1 MGGVLKRALAPLT
14 WWAIGIGYLV
24 ALGVIV
30 LPVTWLGTAAYLAA
44 SLSLVGATVIAARV
58 HRVNRRFVTAVSA
71 IGAFFAASQIVDS
84 LGDTGGYTRISDLL
98 GLCGSICIII
108 SLVNML
114 SGRASA
120 NIRSVIGDALIVGLG
135 SWLISWVALIEP
147 AIRNRGGSLG
157 DSILGG
163 AYQPAGTV
171 VLFLLVLLLFSGS
184 GTRQASVWLVTLA
197 MALNLAAD
205 VLWGL
210 ATAGHLGDGAT
221 RTSMALYVAAYF
233 TAAGAFIHPTVVWL
247 KRSVDE
253 PLNNRVFG
261 RLILTTSS
269 LIVPIIALAATGPA
283 DRVDGLVRS
292 VSALV
297 LAGAVTLRVTQA
309 VRANGR
315 TQADLRL
322 SAQTDALTH
331 LPNRTLLLE
340 RINDCLRMAWQSDSH
355 PTLYFVDLDRFKNIN
370 DSLGH
375 AAGDEVLKMVAIRLS
390 KAAPEHSTVARLSG
404 DEYVVLDPS
413 TRSPGSSL
421 ALAERLLSIFRE
433 PLPISQGDVFVTASI
448 GVASLSPSSSSSA
461 EDLLRHADTAMYRA
475 KDAGRNCLAV
485 YDESMHERV
494 AHRLSVETALYRAL
508 DRRELRLFH
517 QPILDLESGDV
528 VGFEALMRWQQ
539 GDGTIVSPA
548 EFIPIAEDTGT
559 IVPIGSWALL
569 EALTQLRHW
578 IDDGVCSESATMSV
592 NVSPRQL
599 SDPNF
604 PSIVNEALTRSGVS
618 PQLLWLEVTE
628 SVMIAEPELAL
639 ATLRRVRS
647 LGVRIAL
654 DDFGTG
660 YSSLSLLQKFPLQ
673 RIKIDRA
680 FVHGVADN
688 PNDRS
693 LVRTIVAMGRS
704 LGLDMVAEGVE
715 SVHQLQV
722 LSDLGCTKAQGY
734 LISHPVPADAMRS
747 TVAALERL
755 GQFPG
760 LRPAPSSYSTR
771 QP

>member
-1 MGGVLKRALAPLT
+1 LA
-14 WWAIGIGYLV
+14 V
-24 ALGVIV
+24 AVIV
-30 LPVTWLGTAAYLAA
+30 LPVDWLGTAAYLCA
-44 SLSLVGATVIAARV
+44 SLSLVGATFLAARV
-58 HRVNRRFVTAVSA
+58 HRVNRRFVAAVSA
-71 IGAFFAASQIVDS
+71 IGGFFAASQIVDS
-84 LGDTGGYTRISDLL
+84 LGNGGTYTRISDLL

-135 SWLISWVALIEP
+135 SWLISWVAMIEP
-147 AIRNRGGSLG
+147 ALRNRGGSLA
-157 DSILGG
+157 DSILAG

-184 GTRQASVWLVTLA
+184 GTRQASVWLVTGA
-197 MALNLAAD
+197 MAFNLAAD

-210 ATAGHLGDGAT
+210 STAGHLSDGAE
-221 RTSMALYVAAYF
+221 RVSMALYVAAYF
-233 TAAGAFIHPTVVWL
+233 TAAAAFIHPTVVWL

-253 PLNNRVFG
+253 PVNNRVFG

-269 LIVPIIALAATGPA
+269 LIIPIIALAATGPA
-283 DRVDGLVRS
+283 DRLDGIVRS

-315 TQADLRL
+315 TQNDLRL

-604 PSIVNEALTRSGVS
+604 PSNEALTRSGVS

-760 LRPAPSSYSTR
+760 LRPAPTSYSTR

>member
-1 MGGVLKRALAPLT
+1 MKRALAPLT
-14 WWAIGIGYLV
+14 WWAIGIGYTL
-24 ALGVIV
+24 ALIV
-30 LPVTWLGTAAYLAA
+30 FVVPETWIGTAAYIAA
-44 SLSLVGATVIAARV
+44 SLSLVGATFIAARV
-58 HRVNRRFVTAVSA
+58 HRVNRRFVAAVSA
-71 IGAFFAASQIVDS
+71 IGGFFAASQIVDS
-84 LGDTGGYTRISDLL
+84 LGDSVGFTRVSNLL
-98 GLCGSICIII
+98 ALFGSICIII
-108 SLVNML
+108 ALVNML
-114 SGRASA
+114 SARASA
-120 NIRSVIGDALIVGLG
+120 NIRSVLGDALIVGLG
-135 SWLISWVALIEP
+135 SWLITWIALIEP
-147 AIRNRGGSLG
+147 ALLRNRGTSLG
-157 DSILGG
+157 DSILDGS
-163 AYQPAGTV
+163 YQPTGAV
-171 VLFLLVLLLFSGS
+171 ILFLLVLLLFSGS
-184 GTRQASVWLVTLA
+184 GTRQASVWLISVA
-197 MALNLAAD
+197 MAFNFTAD

-210 ATAGHLGDGAT
+210 AAAGHLGEGAT
-221 RTSMALYVAAYF
+221 RASMALYVAAYF

-247 KRSVDE
+247 KRSANE
-253 PLNNRVFG
+253 PMNNRTFG

-269 LIVPIIALAATGPA
+269 LIIPIIALAATGPK
-283 DRVDGLVRS
+283 DTVDGVVRS

-315 TQADLRL
+315 TQDNLRL
-322 SAQTDALTH
+322 TAQTDALTH

-340 RINDCLRMAWQSDSH
+340 RINECLRMAWQSDSH

-539 GDGTIVSPA
+539 ADGTMVSPA

-604 PSIVNEALTRSGVS
+604 PSIVNEALSRSGVS

-628 SVMIAEPELAL
+628 SVMITEPELAL
-639 ATLRRVRS
+639 ATLRRIRS

-760 LRPAPSSYSTR
+760 LRPSPSNYSSR

>member
-1 MGGVLKRALAPLT
+1 MKRALAPLT
-14 WWAIGIGYLV
+14 WWAIGIGYVL
-24 ALGVIV
+24 ALAIV
-30 LPVTWLGTAAYLAA
+30 SIRASWLSTAAYLCSA
-44 SLSLVGATVIAARV
+44 LVLVAATVVAAKV
-58 HRVNRRFVTAVSA
+58 HRVNPKFIAAVGG
-71 IGAFFAASQIVDS
+71 IGSFFAASQIVDS
-84 LGDTGGYTRISDLL
+84 LGDGPGFGRASDIL
-98 GLCGSICIII
+98 GLCGSISIII
-108 SLVNML
+108 ALIHRL

-120 NIRSVIGDALIVGLG
+120 SLRSVLGDALIVGLG
-135 SWLISWVALIEP
+135 GWLISWVAMIEP
-147 AIRNRGGSLG
+147 TLLNRGGSLG
-157 DSILGG
+157 EAILKS
-163 AYQPAGTV
+163 AYQPVGTV
-171 VLFLLVLLLFSGS
+171 VLFLLVLMMFSRS
-184 GTRQASVWLVTLA
+184 GNRQPAVWMVTVA
-197 MALNLAAD
+197 IALNLTGD

-210 ATAGHLGDGAT
+210 HSAGHIGEWANVEA
-221 RTSMALYVAAYF
+221 MAAYVAAYF
-233 TAAGAFIHPTVVWL
+233 TAAGAFLHPTVIWL
-247 KRSVDE
+247 KRASNE
-253 PLNNRVFG
+253 PATNRMFA

-269 LIVPIIALAATGPA
+269 LVIPVIALAATGPN
-283 DRVDGLVRS
+283 DPTDGLVRS
-292 VSALV
+292 LSALV
-297 LAGAVTLRVTQA
+297 LAGAVTLRVTQS
-309 VRANGR
+309 VRDNGR
-315 TQADLRL
+315 TQNHLRL
-322 SAQTDALTH
+322 SAQTDALTG
-331 LPNRTLLLE
+331 LPNRLLLLD
-340 RINDCLRMAWQSDSH
+340 RINECLRIAWQSDSH

-375 AAGDEVLKMVAIRLS
+375 AAGDEVLKMVAMRLS

-413 TRSPGSSL
+413 TRSPGASL

-559 IVPIGSWALL
+559 ILPIGSWALL
-569 EALTQLRHW
+569 EALTQLRSW
-578 IDDGVCSESATMSV
+578 IDDGVCSESSTMSV

-604 PSIVNEALTRSGVS
+604 PSIVNEALNRSGVP

-639 ATLRRVRS
+639 ATLRRIRS
-647 LGVRIAL
+647 LGARIAL

-760 LRPAPSSYSTR
+760 LRPASSTYSSR
-771 QP
+771 QV

>member
-1 MGGVLKRALAPLT
+1 MKRAWAPLT
-14 WWAIGIGYLV
+14 WWAIGIGYAL

-44 SLSLVGATVIAARV
+44 SLSLVAATFIAAKV
-58 HRVNRRFVTAVSA
+58 HRLNRRFVAAVSA
-71 IGAFFAASQIVDS
+71 IGGFFAASQIVDG
-84 LGDTGGYTRISDLL
+84 LGESADITRISNVL

-157 DSILGG
+157 DSILDG

-184 GTRQASVWLVTLA
+184 GTRQASVWLVTVA
-197 MALNLAAD
+197 MTFNLAAD

-210 ATAGHLGDGAT
+210 ASAGHLGDGAT
-221 RTSMALYVAAYF
+221 RTSMGLYVAAYF
-233 TAAGAFIHPTVVWL
+233 TAAGAFIHPTVIWL
-247 KRSVDE
+247 KRSADE
-253 PLNNRVFG
+253 PINNRTFG

-283 DRVDGLVRS
+283 DRLDGLVRS

-315 TQADLRL
+315 TQDNLRL

-539 GDGTIVSPA
+539 ADGTMVSPA

-760 LRPAPSSYSTR
+760 LRPSPSGYTTR

>member
-1 MGGVLKRALAPLT
+1 MP
-14 WWAIGIGYLV
+14 
-24 ALGVIV
+24 
-30 LPVTWLGTAAYLAA
+30 TAAPRP
-44 SLSLVGATVIAARV
+44 I
-58 HRVNRRFVTAVSA
+58 
-71 IGAFFAASQIVDS
+71 
-84 LGDTGGYTRISDLL
+84 
-98 GLCGSICIII
+98 CGS
-108 SLVNML
+108 
-114 SGRASA
+114 
-120 NIRSVIGDALIVGLG
+120 
-135 SWLISWVALIEP
+135 
-147 AIRNRGGSLG
+147 
-157 DSILGG
+157 
-163 AYQPAGTV
+163 
-171 VLFLLVLLLFSGS
+171 
-184 GTRQASVWLVTLA
+184 
-197 MALNLAAD
+197 
-205 VLWGL
+205 
-210 ATAGHLGDGAT
+210 
-221 RTSMALYVAAYF
+221 
-233 TAAGAFIHPTVVWL
+233 
-247 KRSVDE
+247 
-253 PLNNRVFG
+253 
-261 RLILTTSS
+261 
-269 LIVPIIALAATGPA
+269 
-283 DRVDGLVRS
+283 
-292 VSALV
+292 
-297 LAGAVTLRVTQA
+297 
-309 VRANGR
+309 
-315 TQADLRL
+315 

-375 AAGDEVLKMVAIRLS
+375 GAGDEVLKMVAIRLS

-433 PLPISQGDVFVTASI
+433 PLPISAGDVFVTASI

-539 GDGTIVSPA
+539 ADGTMVSPA

-569 EALTQLRHW
+569 EALTQLRNW

-604 PSIVNEALTRSGVS
+604 PAIVNEALTRSGVS

-647 LGVRIAL
+647 LGVRVAL

-760 LRPAPSSYSTR
+760 LRPVADELLDTPTLIQRIATARSLVHK
-771 QP
+771 P